1 MVRGVKIFNLGNLG
15 ENKNVDL
22 NRKEMEETRDGRKE
36 RERKNLCSRYQSCPE
51 IFRRPFC

>member
-22 NRKEMEETRDGRKE
+22 NRKEKEETRDGRKE